1 MRPGNVNLMNF
12 KARWQFK
19 SFRVRLLIFLLSLV
33 ILVLS
38 AVYFAVDLANTNNAR
53 RIILD
58 SLNVSANTF
67 HREID
72 SRSKHLI
79 QATRMLSGDYAF
91 KQVFFSQDIKTIASA
106 LENHRRRINADVMM
120 VTDLKGKVLST
131 TLGKKTR
138 EAMTGF
144 SLDPIIVAAKENKK
158 LTASMVMML
167 NQVPYQMVVV
177 PLLAPRPR
185 GFFLLGFQIDNEFAQ
200 QLKQDTQTDV
210 SLIFQRDSTW
220 NLQATSL
227 TDEVSSALL
236 GAMQSQWWQSSET
249 NQVLLNDQ
257 SFVIQVLQVQTSSD
271 SPMLVALQRS
281 LDEALAPYQRIRRL
295 LLGILVIAFI
305 VALILS
311 QFIANT
317 VTKPVSLLAK
327 FTEKVNQG
335 SYGATLELNRR
346 DEIGHLIKSF
356 NTMSTGLQERDKVR
370 DLLGKIVSPEIANEL
385 LGKNIELGGEE
396 KNVTVLF
403 SDLRGFTSL
412 SESLPPK
419 ELLSLLNRYLS
430 VMSQCVEREGGVIDK
445 YIGDAIMAIYGA
457 PLANQNHADAAV
469 RTALAMRNALVE
481 LNGSLEK
488 DGIAPLSIGIGI
500 NSGKVVAGNM
510 GSEQRL
516 NYSVI
521 GDAVNLASRLESLT
535 KIYGIDLIVSEG
547 TKEQSRCF
555 SYQEIDKVKVKGK
568 SQATRIFIP
577 YEADISSEQHKQ
589 TMSSL
594 KEGLAR
600 YNAKDWRNAERTF
613 KDLSQ
618 VTDYTGISSLYLERI
633 DLLKQNPPDKNWDGS
648 YELQQK

>member
-1 MRPGNVNLMNF
+1 
-12 KARWQFK
+12 
-19 SFRVRLLIFLLSLV
+19 LV

-79 QATRMLSGDYAF
+79 QTTGMLSGDYAF
-91 KQVFFSQDIKTIASA
+91 KQVFFSQDVKTIASA
-106 LENHRRRINADVMM
+106 LENHRRRINADVIM
-120 VTDLKGKVLST
+120 VTDLRGKILSST
-131 TLGKKTR
+131 IKQNTV
-138 EAMTGF
+138 EATMDL
-144 SLDPIIVAAKENKK
+144 SLDPIILAAKENKK

-177 PLLAPRPR
+177 PLLAPRPK

-210 SLIFQRDSTW
+210 SLIFQQGSAW
-220 NLQATSL
+220 KLQATSL
-227 TDEVSSALL
+227 TQEVSSALL
-236 GAMQSQWWQSSET
+236 DALAAQWWRSSQT
-249 NQVLLNDQ
+249 KQLFLNDQ

-271 SPMLVALQRS
+271 SPMLVVLQRS
-281 LDEALAPYQRIRRL
+281 LDEALAPYQRIRSL
-295 LLGILVIAFI
+295 LLGILLVAFI

-311 QFIANT
+311 QLIANT
-317 VTKPVSLLAK
+317 VTKPLSLLAK

-335 SYGATLELNRR
+335 SYGATLTLNRR
-346 DEIGHLIKSF
+346 DEIGHLINSF
-356 NTMSTGLQERDKVR
+356 NTMSIGLKERDKVR
-370 DLLGKIVSPEIANEL
+370 DLLGKIVSPEIASEL

-396 KNVTVLF
+396 KYVTVLF

-457 PLANQNHADAAV
+457 PLANENHADAAV
-469 RTALAMRNALVE
+469 RTGIAMRNALVE
-481 LNGSLEK
+481 LNCTLEK
-488 DGIAPLSIGIGI
+488 EGIAPLSIGIGI
-500 NSGKVVAGNM
+500 NTGTVVAGNM

-535 KIYGIDLIVSEG
+535 KIYGIDLIVSEN
-547 TKEQSRCF
+547 TKEQSSSF
-555 SYQEIDKVKVKGK
+555 SYQEIDTVKVKGK
-568 SQATRIFIP
+568 NRATRIFIP
-577 YEADISSEQHKQ
+577 YEVDATSEQLKQ
-589 TMSSL
+589 TMSYL
-594 KEGLAR
+594 NEGLTY
-600 YNAKDWRNAERTF
+600 YNVRDWHKAERTF
-613 KDLSQ
+613 KDLSKLT
-618 VTDYTGISSLYLERI
+618 VYPGISSIYLERI
-633 DLLKQNPPDKNWDGS
+633 ELLKQNPPDKNWDGS
-648 YELQQK
+648 FELQQK

>member
-1 MRPGNVNLMNF
+1 MAN
-12 KARWQFK
+12 WQFK
-19 SFRVRLLIFLLSLV
+19 SFRARLLVFLLSLV

-91 KQVFFSQDIKTIASA
+91 KQVFFSQDVKTIASA
-106 LENHRRRINADVMM
+106 LENHRRRIDAEVIM
-120 VTDLKGKVLST
+120 VTDLKGKIISST
-131 TLGKKTR
+131 IEQNPVDATMDL
-138 EAMTGF
+138 
-144 SLDPIIVAAKENKK
+144 SLDPIILAAKKNKK

-177 PLLAPRPR
+177 PLLAPRPK

-210 SLIFQRDSTW
+210 SLIFQQGAAW
-220 NLQATSL
+220 KLQATSL
-227 TDEVSSALL
+227 TQEVSSALL
-236 GAMQSQWWQSSET
+236 DALETQWWRSSQT
-249 NQVLLNDQ
+249 KQLFLNDQ

-271 SPMLVALQRS
+271 SPMLVVLQRS
-281 LDEALAPYQRIRRL
+281 LDEALAPYQRTRSL
-295 LLGILVIAFI
+295 LLGILLVAFI
-305 VALILS
+305 VAFILS
-311 QFIANT
+311 QLIANT

-335 SYGATLELNRR
+335 SYGATLKLNRR
-346 DEIGHLIKSF
+346 DEIGHLINSF
-356 NTMSTGLQERDKVR
+356 NTMSTGLKERDKVR
-370 DLLGKIVSPEIANEL
+370 DLLGKIVSPEIASEL

-396 KNVTVLF
+396 KYVTVLF

-419 ELLSLLNRYLS
+419 ELLALLNRYLS

-457 PLANQNHADAAV
+457 PLANENHADAAV
-469 RTALAMRNALVE
+469 RTGVAMRNALVE
-481 LNGSLEK
+481 LNYTLEK
-488 DGIAPLSIGIGI
+488 EGIAPLSIGIGI
-500 NSGKVVAGNM
+500 NTGTVVAGNM

-535 KIYGIDLIVSEG
+535 KTYGIDFIVSED
-547 TKEQSRCF
+547 TKEQSSSF
-555 SYQEIDKVKVKGK
+555 SYQEIDTVKVKGK
-568 SQATRIFIP
+568 SHATRIFMP
-577 YEADISSEQHKQ
+577 YEVDATSEQLKQ
-589 TMSSL
+589 SMSYIN
-594 KEGLAR
+594 EGLTY
-600 YNAKDWRNAERTF
+600 YNAQDWNKAERTF
-613 KDLSQ
+613 KDLSKF
-618 VTDYTGISSLYLERI
+618 TDYPRISSIYLERI
-633 DLLKQNPPDKNWDGS
+633 ELLKQNPPDKNWDGS
-648 YELQQK
+648 YALKQK